1 MAENRLPFGDP
12 LAPDGTMHKRLK
24 DLVCD
29 LARMGITLKEA
40 TEELERLYIE
50 STLRS
55 CGGNRS
61 QTARRLGI
69 HRNTLNTKMDQ
80 HKIDGAGG

>member
-1 MAENRLPFGDP
+1 
-12 LAPDGTMHKRLK
+12 MHKRLK

-29 LARMGITLKEA
+29 LTKMGINLKEA
-40 TEELERLYIE
+40 AEELERLYIE
-50 STLRS
+50 ATLRA

-69 HRNTLNTKMDQ
+69 HRNTLNTKMELY
-80 HKIDGAGG
+80 KIEGAGG